1 MHSSPTYLEIRL
13 RRRAYEHFN
22 ITLNMFNDN
31 LGLCLPVRDFREVE
45 NPASLDERI
54 SQDHEMKA

>member
-1 MHSSPTYLEIRL
+1 MHPLSTHLESRL

-22 ITLNMFNDN
+22 ITVNMFNDN
-31 LGLCLPVRDFREVE
+31 LGLCLPVRDFRELK
-45 NPASLDERI
+45 NPASLDEKI